1 MYRPTLRQ
9 LEFAVALAE
18 HRHFGR
24 TADAVH
30 VSQPGLS
37 SQIKELEE
45 RLGVEL
51 FERDRRNVHIT
62 PCGEALVTRAN
73 EILRLVD
80 ELLLDASMM
89 AGKVQGRFR
98 LAAIPTMGPY
108 LLPALREQLKTSW
121 PFVELVLFEMRTAE
135 LLRGVKQGDID
146 MGLIALPF
154 DTGDLHVEVLQDD
167 PFVLACAD
175 GHDLAGTS
183 PVGLS
188 ALRQVPVLLL
198 EEGHCLRD
206 QVQSVCTQLDG
217 VAHREVHHASL
228 STLVQMVA
236 GGVGV
241 TLLPASAVE
250 VEARAGSG
258 VSVRPLAQEGVGR
271 TIALVWRRSDPRS
284 QHFVAFARTFQA
296 FGRAGNIRGTAT

>member
-9 LEFAVALAE
+9 LEFALALAE

-45 RLGVEL
+45 RLGVTL
-51 FERDRRNVHIT
+51 FERDRRNVRIT
-62 PCGEALVTRAN
+62 PSGEAVVSRAS

-80 ELLLDASMM
+80 ELLLDASLM
-89 AGKVQGRFR
+89 AGKVQGRLR

-108 LLPALREQLKTSW
+108 LLPTLRRELKAKW
-121 PFVELVLFEMRTAE
+121 PFVELVLFELRTAE
-135 LLRGVKQGDID
+135 ILRSVKQGDID
-146 MGLIALPF
+146 IGLIALPF
-154 DTGDLHVEVLQDD
+154 DTGDLHVEALDDD
-167 PFVLACAD
+167 PFMLACAE
-175 GHDLAGTS
+175 GHELAGEA
-183 PVGLS
+183 PADIA
-188 ALRQVPVLLL
+188 ALQEVPVLLL

-206 QVQSVCTQLDG
+206 QVQSLCAQLGG
-217 VAHREVHHASL
+217 VAHREVHQASL

-236 GGVGV
+236 GGAGV

-250 VEARAGSG
+250 VEARPGSG
-258 VSVRPLAQEGVGR
+258 VCVRPIAQQGVGR
-271 TIALVWRRSDPRS
+271 TQALVWRPSDPRS
-284 QHFVAFARTFQA
+284 QHFAAFAHEAQSGQWRFS
-296 FGRAGNIRGTAT
+296 